1 MRSSEPCLPP
11 SELPAWVRRDAAR
24 GTWLLQL
31 HVQPGA
37 RVSESC
43 GEHDGR
49 LKLKIAAPPVDNRAN
64 GVLRSWVA
72 ARLGVP
78 SSAVQLLHGETS
90 RRKMLSVGGL
100 DPDGIA
106 AALARLIDNKTTP

>member
-1 MRSSEPCLPP
+1 MHSSDPCLPR
-11 SELPAWVRRDAAR
+11 SELPAWVCRDAA
-24 GTWLLQL
+24 GGAWLLQL
-31 HVQPGA
+31 YVQPGA
-37 RVSESC
+37 RTSQSC

-64 GVLRSWVA
+64 GVLRSWLA

-78 SSAVQLLHGETS
+78 DSAVRLLHGQTS
-90 RRKMLSVGGL
+90 RRKTLAVGGL

-106 AALARLIDNKTTP
+106 AALARLINNNTTS